1 MRPEMSLRHPWWSE
15 IALLLVA
22 AGLGIWLL
30 LQPGL
35 IQGLPFTLRLPAVLL
50 GIWALGAAFLR
61 PLAPALPRPCC
72 AVLCRRPGTSSL
84 WRCSRC
90 WSWSGHC
97 LSECLPGCHPVMQ
110 KAGRRRLHGG

>member
-30 LQPGL
+30 LQPEL
-35 IQGLPFTLRLPAVLL
+35 IRGLPFTLRLPTVLL

-61 PLAPALPRPCC
+61 PLALDLPRSLLCWVLSPLWSQLALPLFALLMVVR
-72 AVLCRRPGTSSL
+72 ALL
-84 WRCSRC
+84 
-90 WSWSGHC
+90 
-97 LSECLPGCHPVMQ
+97 
-110 KAGRRRLHGG
+110 A

>member
-61 PLAPALPRPCC
+61 PLAPALPR
-72 AVLCRRPGTSSL
+72 LLSRRALSPPWSQLSL
-84 WRCSRC
+84 ALFTLLVVVRA
-90 WSWSGHC
+90 
-97 LSECLPGCHPVMQ
+97 LL
-110 KAGRRRLHGG
+110 A

>member
-61 PLAPALPRPCC
+61 PLAPALPRHL
-72 AVLCRRPGTSSL
+72 LCRALSPPWSQLSL
-84 WRCSRC
+84 ALFTLLVVVRA
-90 WSWSGHC
+90 
-97 LSECLPGCHPVMQ
+97 LLV
-110 KAGRRRLHGG
+110 